1 MPNTNKTTRPI
12 DATFRANV
20 IADSNSGWPC
30 VQMPDSAEFFG
41 TGKCVK
47 VGGTV
52 DGHDYEATMLPVGG
66 GTHAA
71 TPCGI
76 PEGPGEGPWR
86 RCDCA
91 SDAPIRVSVPG
102 PRSP

>member
-41 TGKCVK
+41 AGKCVK

-66 GTHAA
+66 GTHMLPLRAA
-71 TPCGI
+71 FRKVLGKGLGDDVTVHLT
-76 PEGPGEGPWR
+76 R
-86 RCDCA
+86 RFA
-91 SDAPIRVSVPG
+91 
-102 PRSP
+102 